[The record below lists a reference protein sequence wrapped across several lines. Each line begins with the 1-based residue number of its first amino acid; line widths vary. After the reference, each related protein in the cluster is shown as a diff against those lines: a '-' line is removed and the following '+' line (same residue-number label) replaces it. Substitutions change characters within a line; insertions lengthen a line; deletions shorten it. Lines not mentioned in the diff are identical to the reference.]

1 MAKPTGM
8 RVFTSLLFVVWLYL
22 WMAILGILFL
32 PALILP
38 RWATIFG
45 IRTYTRIVR
54 LGLRLICGIS
64 TEIRGRENMPE
75 GPVLY
80 AGKHQCMYD
89 VFIPFLVMRDPA
101 IIMKK
106 ELLWYPFLGWYALKA
121 AMIPID
127 RAGTTKTLKAM
138 VGEAKIRAEN
148 YRQIVIFPEGT
159 RKAPGAPPEY
169 HAAGISALA
178 KAIEA
183 PIVPVATNAGLCWPG
198 RGFLRRPGKIIYQI
212 LPPIPAGLPRKEM
225 MAKLQGEL
233 EPATDA
239 LVKEGL
245 AVQGRELPAA

>member
-1 MAKPTGM
+1 M
-8 RVFTSLLFVVWLYL
+8 RVLTSLLFVIWMYV
-22 WMAILGILFL
+22 WMAVLGILFL
-32 PALILP
+32 PALLMP
-38 RWATIFG
+38 RSVTLFG
-45 IRTYTRIVR
+45 IRLFTRIVR
-54 LGLRLICGIS
+54 FGLQVICGIS
-64 TEIRGRENMPE
+64 TEIRGREHMPE

-89 VFIPFLVMRDPA
+89 VFIPFLLMRDPA

-106 ELLWYPFLGWYALKA
+106 ELLWYPVLGWYSLKT

-138 VGEAKIRAEN
+138 VARAKERTDN

-169 HAAGISALA
+169 HAAGLSALA

-198 RGFLRRPGKIIYQI
+198 RGFLRRKGKIVYQV
-212 LPPIPAGLPRKEM
+212 LPPIPAGLPRKEL
-225 MAKLQGEL
+225 MARLQAEL

-245 AVQGRELPAA
+245 AVQGRELPSV